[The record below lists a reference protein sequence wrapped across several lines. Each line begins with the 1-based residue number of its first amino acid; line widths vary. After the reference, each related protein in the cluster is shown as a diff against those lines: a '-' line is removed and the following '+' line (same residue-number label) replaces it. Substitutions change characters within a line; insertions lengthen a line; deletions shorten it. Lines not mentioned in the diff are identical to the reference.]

1 MSTQIFWNF
10 DFFSTFQ
17 DVDIEDVE
25 EVVAKDCMYQINV
38 QLSLPIRPLSGIG
51 ATIESIQLSDLNQE
65 DFQFDATWFTSHFHN
80 LKSIWEQQKPILQAK
95 MEAVIYDTF
104 TSTIQFNKPGIW
116 LNRKYRLIE
125 NQLIAASK
133 GKN

>member
-1 MSTQIFWNF
+1 MYLLSIQL
-10 DFFSTFQ
+10 FFIILQ
-17 DVDIEDVE
+17 DVDLEDVE

-80 LKSIWEQQKPILQAK
+80 LKSIWEQQKPVLKAK
-95 MEAVIYDTF
+95 MEAVIHETF
-104 TSTIQFNKPGIW
+104 TSTIQFNKPGLW

-125 NQLIAASK
+125 NQLIAARK
-133 GKN
+133 LKEK